1 MLVIVTILAEL
12 LELGEVGNKNNRSLF
27 GKNLVYCLL
36 KIATKVYKLLKDHIF
51 SRMVSFI
58 AQRRISESRHRR

>member
-1 MLVIVTILAEL
+1 MFVIVIILVEL

-36 KIATKVYKLLKDHIF
+36 KIVIKVYKLLKDYIF
-51 SRMVSFI
+51 FRMVFFI
-58 AQRRISESRHRR
+58 V